1 VTRRFEV
8 HPDVPAVAAATAD
21 RLIAAGRNAI
31 RRRGRFILALSGGT
45 TPLAVC
51 PLLVV
56 PPRVRMLDWSR
67 VEFFFGDERAVPP
80 NDPESN
86 YNTARLAL
94 LDYLPGLRME
104 QVHRMPCEL
113 QDLDAGAWQ
122 YERELREVIGGD
134 GIPRF
139 DLIWLGMGADGHTA
153 SLFPAT
159 AALDERERL
168 VVANWVPSIHA
179 WRMTLTF
186 PILNAAR
193 EAMFVVTGADKAPPV
208 AAVRSGS
215 ANPPAARVRARRTVW
230 LVDEAAAGSPTGP
243 DADERGGAT
252 AGSIR

>member
-1 VTRRFEV
+1 MTRRFEV
-8 HPDVPAVAAATAD
+8 LPDVPSVAAATAD

-31 RRRGRFILALSGGT
+31 RRRGRYILALTGGT

-80 NDPESN
+80 NDPQSN

-113 QDLDAGAWQ
+113 DDLDAGAWQ

-153 SLFPAT
+153 SLFPGT
-159 AALDERERL
+159 KALEERRRL
-168 VVANWVPSIHA
+168 VVANWVPSLGA
-179 WRMTLTF
+179 WRMTLTY
-186 PILNAAR
+186 PVLNAAR
-193 EAMFVVTGADKAPPV
+193 EAMFVVTGADKAAAV
-208 AAVRSGS
+208 AAVRSGRQE
-215 ANPPAARVRARRTVW
+215 PPAARVRARRTVW
-230 LVDEAAAGSPTGP
+230 LIDEAAAGHSAGP
-243 DADERGGAT
+243 AVDEREAAT

>member
-8 HPDVPAVAAATAD
+8 FADVDAVAAATAD
-21 RLIAAGRNAI
+21 RLVAAGRNAI
-31 RRRGRFILALSGGT
+31 RRRGRFILALTGGT

-80 NDPESN
+80 NDPQSN

-94 LDYLPGLRME
+94 LDYLPGLRMD

-113 QDLDAGAWQ
+113 DDLDSGAWQ
-122 YERELREVIGGD
+122 YERELQEVIGGD

-153 SLFPAT
+153 SLFPGT
-159 AALDERERL
+159 AALDERQRL
-168 VVANWVPSIHA
+168 VVANWVPSLDA
-179 WRMTLTF
+179 WRMTLTY
-186 PILNAAR
+186 PVLNAAR
-193 EAMFVVTGADKAPPV
+193 EAMFVVTGAEKAP
-208 AAVRSGS
+208 ALASVRSGS
-215 ANPPAARVRARRTVW
+215 DEHPAARVHARRTVW
-230 LVDEAAAGSPTGP
+230 LVDEAAAGQSEGP
-243 DADERGGAT
+243 GADEREAAA